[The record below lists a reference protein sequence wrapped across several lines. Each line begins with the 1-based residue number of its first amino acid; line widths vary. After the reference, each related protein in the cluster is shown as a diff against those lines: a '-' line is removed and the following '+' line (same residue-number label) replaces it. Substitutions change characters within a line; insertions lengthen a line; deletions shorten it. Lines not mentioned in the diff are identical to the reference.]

1 MVNLV
6 DKETDRV
13 IGSITE
19 GQLEYLQAQLEEE
32 SPEDQDYWLD
42 AASIDALEEGGADAA
57 LVQILRTA
65 LGDRDE
71 MELRW
76 QRI

>member
-6 DKETDRV
+6 DKETDRMV
-13 IGSITE
+13 GSISE
-19 GQLEYLQAQLEEE
+19 GQLEYLQGQLEEE
-32 SPEDQDYWLD
+32 SPEDQDYWFD
-42 AASIDALEEGGADAA
+42 VASIDALEEGGADAT

>member
-1 MVNLV
+1 MVHLV
-6 DKETDRV
+6 DKETDRMV
-13 IGSITE
+13 GSISE

-32 SPEDQDYWLD
+32 SPEDQDYWFD
-42 AASIDALEEGGADAA
+42 VASIDALEEGGADAT